1 MPGIHSCQV
10 FMEATRRHHVPWNCN
25 HEPSCGYWDPN
36 PGPLQEPQVS
46 LTTALSPL
54 SWHSSFKVILISE
67 KTDDQVQ
74 VMCTVSR
81 KVAGWGPLYHVS
93 RGWGRSFK
101 GRNLK
106 NGGGRWFLSISESL
120 DIFIWTGFTHLGF
133 RIFQKILR
141 RNRQDVVH
149 RPVIP
154 SVRSLSWE
162 TPHESKASLGYLLRP
177 CLKTTSNRKIKSENM
192 MTPYLQIIIC

>member
-1 MPGIHSCQV
+1 MQEGSPSFLLMHGCFDYMCMWTTGIHSCQV

-25 HEPSCGYWDPN
+25 HEPSCGYWDPS

-74 VMCTVSR
+74 VMCTVSH

-106 NGGGRWFLSISESL
+106 NGGGRRFLSISESL
-120 DIFIWTGFTHLGF
+120 DIFSWTGLTHLGF
-133 RIFQKILR
+133 YDI
-141 RNRQDVVH
+141 
-149 RPVIP
+149 
-154 SVRSLSWE
+154 
-162 TPHESKASLGYLLRP
+162 SKDT
-177 CLKTTSNRKIKSENM
+177 KKE
-192 MTPYLQIIIC
+192 